1 MFAIWKKEIKSY
13 FYSPIA
19 YILTGFFVVATA
31 VLFAFNNLYA
41 LSSNINTTLGAA
53 TNILVFIVP
62 ILTMRLWS
70 EDMKNK
76 SDILLI
82 TSPAKIG
89 EIVVGKFLAA
99 STVFMIMVAFTL
111 PFTVIAYIVGEPA
124 TPEIIGGYVGFILLG
139 LSFIAIGVFSS
150 SLTESQIIAAVIAF
164 GISIAMMF
172 MQIVSSIFGG
182 FIGTAM
188 NWLSILERYSGF
200 GSGYLELSAVVYYIS
215 FIAIF
220 LFFTVMVI
228 EKRRWSK
235 S

>member
-1 MFAIWKKEIKSY
+1 MFAIWKKELKSY

-31 VLFAFNNLYA
+31 VLFAFNNLFS
-41 LSSNINTTLGAA
+41 LSSNINSTLGAA
-53 TNILVFIVP
+53 TNILVFIIP
-62 ILTMRLWS
+62 ILTMRLLS
-70 EDMKNK
+70 EDMKIK

-82 TSPAKIG
+82 TSPAKIS
-89 EIVVGKFLAA
+89 EIVIGKFLAA
-99 STVFMIMVAFTL
+99 STVYLIMVAFTL
-111 PFTVIAYIVGEPA
+111 PLTFIAYIVGEPA
-124 TPEIIGGYVGFILLG
+124 TPEIIGGYIGFILLG
-139 LSFIAIGVFSS
+139 LSFIAVGVFSS
-150 SLTESQIIAAVIAF
+150 ALTESQIVSAIISF

-182 FIGTAM
+182 IVGTVM

-200 GSGYLELSAVVYYIS
+200 ASGYLELSAVIYYIS
-215 FIAIF
+215 FIALF